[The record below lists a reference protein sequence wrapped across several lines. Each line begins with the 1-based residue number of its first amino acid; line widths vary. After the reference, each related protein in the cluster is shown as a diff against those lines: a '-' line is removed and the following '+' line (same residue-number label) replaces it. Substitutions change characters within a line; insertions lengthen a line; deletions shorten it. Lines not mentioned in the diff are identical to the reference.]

1 VFAALAGAARYL
13 APAVS
18 NAQNA
23 VARAPESQR
32 PVNFV
37 VFLADDQG
45 EGDLGA
51 YGHRALKTP
60 NIDRLA
66 AEGMRLDRAF
76 LTISSC
82 SPSRASILTGR
93 YPHSTGAEDLHQPLP
108 AGQSTFAYYLRQ
120 AGYYNMAVGKWH
132 LGDAEK
138 RHWDRKRSEKL

>member
-1 VFAALAGAARYL
+1 MTPIDRLVRCSRKRTWPHVLLVFAALAGAARYL

-51 YGHRALKTP
+51 YGHRVLKRRISTVWPPKECALTVLSLLF
-60 NIDRLA
+60 RLA
-66 AEGMRLDRAF
+66 VPRGPAF
-76 LTISSC
+76 
-82 SPSRASILTGR
+82 
-93 YPHSTGAEDLHQPLP
+93 
-108 AGQSTFAYYLRQ
+108 
-120 AGYYNMAVGKWH
+120 
-132 LGDAEK
+132 
-138 RHWDRKRSEKL
+138 